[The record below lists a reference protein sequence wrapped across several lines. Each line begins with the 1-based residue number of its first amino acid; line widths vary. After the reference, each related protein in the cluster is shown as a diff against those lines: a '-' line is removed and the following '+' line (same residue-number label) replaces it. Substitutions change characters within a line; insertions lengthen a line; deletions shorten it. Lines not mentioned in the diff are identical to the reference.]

1 MLVGELE
8 VTVDRTDVVVRRRD
22 ARLATARWNGRR
34 LDDRDGSLS
43 DEEWAALE
51 FAIRADED
59 QAVAESAATAQDDE
73 GVDVTLIDW
82 MLSLT
87 PTERLRVLMRHASG
101 LAGFV
106 RDDLRE

>member
-1 MLVGELE
+1 MRLGELE
-8 VTVDRTDVVVRRRD
+8 VIVDRTDVVVRRGE
-22 ARLATARWNGRR
+22 AQLATARWNGRR
-34 LDDRDGSLS
+34 LTDRDGSFTDGEWSALES
-43 DEEWAALE
+43 AIRDDEE
-51 FAIRADED
+51 
-59 QAVAESAATAQDDE
+59 QAVAESDATAQDAE

>member
-1 MLVGELE
+1 MVLTLCHL
-8 VTVDRTDVVVRRRD
+8 RHR
-22 ARLATARWNGRR
+22 GRR

-51 FAIRADED
+51 SAIRADED
-59 QAVAESAATAQDDE
+59 QAVAESEATAQDDE